1 MLNRNELHFER
12 RSILTAAQLRA
23 IEKFPR
29 EILRLKY
36 LDFGNGIISGVD
48 FVQREDKVFI
58 TEGIVKIGNY
68 FYTADEIN
76 LSNLAKDTLDGV
88 DYHLVLTESERTSSE
103 NVTAEKIFLEVKRL
117 EEKPAELEFGKFTA
131 GLGIILP
138 NIGAE
143 DLVKEFTDRSQLNL
157 LNVPYSVRGGTTF
170 HSYVFR
176 AILHKLTL
184 KKNPTPADTSLM
196 IHLANFGVASIPA
209 LKIYVESNG
218 VQFVGDSRENIFKSI
233 LKAVK
238 ADWKINLPEKIS
250 DPSEPVKKPKPQR
263 QSWAIN

>member
-68 FYTADEIN
+68 FYLADEIN
-76 LSNLAKDTLDGV
+76 LSDLAKDTLDGIN
-88 DYHLVLTESERTSSE
+88 YQFVLTEPQRTSSE
-103 NVTAEKIFLEVKRL
+103 NVTAEKIFLEVKL
-117 EEKPAELEFGKFTA
+117 AENPAELEFGKFTA
-131 GLGIILP
+131 GLGINLP
-138 NIGAE
+138 NLDTE
-143 DLVKEFTDRSQLNL
+143 DLFKEFTAQSQLNL

-170 HSYVFR
+170 HPYVFR
-176 AILHKLTL
+176 AILHKLTP

-218 VQFVGDSRENIFKSI
+218 EKWRDDSRENIFQSV
-233 LKAVK
+233 LDAVK
-238 ADWKINLPEKIS
+238 ADWKINLPEKPS
-250 DPSEPVKKPKPQR
+250 DSSEPVEKKKPQR
-263 QSWAIN
+263 STWAIN